1 MPLVRMSVVRCRD
14 GCQVQVGELF
24 DQLDSHLATF
34 PGYIMGLYF
43 VSEEHPKVGEIGRLA
58 LWDSRESM
66 DKAAQDEHTL
76 ALRSQINALLVSG
89 EHEEHVYTVEGTP
102 HNLPS
107 GR

>member
-1 MPLVRMSVVRCRD
+1 M
-14 GCQVQVGELF
+14 
-24 DQLDSHLATF
+24 LDSR
-34 PGYIMGLYF
+34 
-43 VSEEHPKVGEIGRLA
+43 K
-58 LWDSRESM
+58 SM

-76 ALRSQINALLVSG
+76 ALRSQINALVVSG